1 MKHSYVDGSLNTN
14 FNSALADIFHGII
27 VDSNRPALAIQ
38 AVFTTLYT
46 MSIYDFLRSFDF
58 SAPATY
64 LIKIEASVPTKVDG
78 AYGGVDHCV
87 FTITTLLMFGI
98 VAKESPF
105 GNSRFA
111 VI

>member
-1 MKHSYVDGSLNTN
+1 
-14 FNSALADIFHGII
+14 
-27 VDSNRPALAIQ
+27 
-38 AVFTTLYT
+38 

-105 GNSRFA
+105 WNSRFA